1 MAANNM
7 VNIQVFPNVFSTL
20 MPLLLENLLKL
31 QQQILHGI
39 SKSSRPEVFCRK
51 AILKVMQNSQ
61 VNTRV
66 GVSS

>member
-31 QQQILHGI
+31 QQQILRGI

-51 AILKVMQNSQ
+51 ALLKVMQNSQ

>member
-31 QQQILHGI
+31 QQQILRGI

-51 AILKVMQNSQ
+51 ALLKVMQNSQ

-66 GVSS
+66 GVSF

>member
-51 AILKVMQNSQ
+51 ALLKVMQNSQ

-66 GVSS
+66 GVSF

>member
-1 MAANNM
+1 MAANNV

-51 AILKVMQNSQ
+51 ALLKVMQNSQ

>member
-51 AILKVMQNSQ
+51 ALLKAMQNSQ

>member
-51 AILKVMQNSQ
+51 ALLKVMQNSQ

>member
-51 AILKVMQNSQ
+51 ALLKVMQNSQ

-66 GVSS
+66 EVSF